1 MHFIGIS
8 QLKTNKP
15 TQINKHKIKGIAFE
29 LFIYFF
35 PEYRYHKSLI
45 WT

>member
-35 PEYRYHKSLI
+35 SRI
-45 WT
+45 